1 MLHRTPCVHRC
12 SLHLCRYLYP
22 FVFIALLQGAS
33 LREDCAMLV
42 TEYCE
47 GGNLARNIV
56 ARKVNW
62 YRRGR
67 KVRARAGE
75 GGAALER
82 QRRWDAAAMLLG

>member
-1 MLHRTPCVHRC
+1 MRD
-12 SLHLCRYLYP
+12 
-22 FVFIALLQGAS
+22 
-33 LREDCAMLV
+33 DCAMLV

-67 KVRARAGE
+67 KVGGGTKRLLPRLAAAWPAYSLLYRPALWKPC
-75 GGAALER
+75 GAACA
-82 QRRWDAAAMLLG
+82 RRLVLD

>member
-1 MLHRTPCVHRC
+1 MRD
-12 SLHLCRYLYP
+12 
-22 FVFIALLQGAS
+22 
-33 LREDCAMLV
+33 DCAMLV

-67 KVRARAGE
+67 KVG
-75 GGAALER
+75 GGASNVC
-82 QRRWDAAAMLLG
+82 RRRG